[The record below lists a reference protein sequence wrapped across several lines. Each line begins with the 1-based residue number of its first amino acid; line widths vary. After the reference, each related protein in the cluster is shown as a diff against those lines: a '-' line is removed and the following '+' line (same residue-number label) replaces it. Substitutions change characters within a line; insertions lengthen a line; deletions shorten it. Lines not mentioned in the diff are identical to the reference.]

1 MPDNLLTVTRLT
13 KRFGRD
19 LPPVIENL
27 SFAVPKG
34 ARVTIFGP
42 SGAGKTTLINILTR
56 LDRAYEGKFALAAQ
70 HPATIFQ
77 EPRLFP
83 YLTAEENIF
92 LPVKIRA
99 TPITPDLL
107 AQYQRWLEVCD
118 LVPYVSHYPYQL
130 SGGMKQKIALIRGF
144 LTGPDF
150 VMMDEPFKSID
161 VRAKRAIIR
170 HILDNYPDVTVL
182 FVTHT
187 VDEIPLLTE
196 SVLLFKANR
205 LAEYTL
211 HDAARLKANLMEVL
225 YG

>member
-56 LDRAYEGKFALAAQ
+56 LDRAYEGAFALAAQ